1 MTSLLMYH
9 CSKQVV
15 GTGCCIQVVPPMPD
29 TPVVVVGDTHGQ
41 LHDVCSMLRKVGEP
55 SEHRYFVFNG
65 DFVDRGAWGLE
76 VLMVLACWKLVYPAQ
91 VVILRGNHE
100 CTTCTHMYGFRGEVL
115 AKYGPK
121 HFKDVFKVCKKLF
134 AALPLAAVVGGQ
146 TLVLHGGLFRKP
158 HLSTN
163 RRKKRRKTFPG
174 AVLEVGSLED
184 LRAAGK
190 GGLDPNGVG
199 KSVVAT
205 DVLWSD
211 PSSQPGLV
219 ENEARGVGLL
229 FGPDITQG
237 FLAANKLKLIIRSH
251 EGPDARWKREGM
263 QDMAK
268 GHSLDHVTPEGN
280 LMTVFSAPD
289 YPQFQP
295 SNEDRFN
302 NLGAVAVLR
311 GSHASYTS
319 PELVEYSAVPR
330 PQAQAFYMYEDVP
343 DSDEEISIGHGS
355 PSDLSAA
362 SSQAGSVASHASSA
376 DVSSAEVASRP
387 SSAEEEAGPAA
398 ENDNAASNRAGRQAD
413 DQQLAHASLHDRT
426 TMAASVSQATRLQSD
441 HSPSVLAASQQL
453 EAGVSPDRSGD
464 ADHSR
469 QELNG
474 TGPERRKAGQSPQL
488 PILQAPQKPRPA
500 TRNVAMMP
508 GVTSASAPASP
519 HQSSLE
525 HGVSEGPRKRKAAT
539 VFDQGLADQ
548 AEAADLKAGIAAGVA
563 DDVGVNASLPVD
575 ISSKDG
581 HTADEMSTVLPD
593 GARVSVSTMQT
604 RKAQPR
610 AAPWR

>member
-1 MTSLLMYH
+1 MPSVRTISVHYIRLDVHTTRQLTT
-9 CSKQVV
+9 CV
-15 GTGCCIQVVPPMPD
+15 GP
-29 TPVVVVGDTHGQ
+29 
-41 LHDVCSMLRKVGEP
+41 
-55 SEHRYFVFNG
+55 G

-76 VLMVLACWKLVYPAQ
+76 VLMVLACWKLVYPEQ

-163 RRKKRRKTFPG
+163 RRKKRRRTLPG
-174 AVLEVGSLED
+174 AVLEVGSLDD

-211 PSSQPGLV
+211 PSAQPGLV

-251 EGPDARWKREGM
+251 EGPDARWKRGGM

-268 GHSLDHVTPEGN
+268 GHSLDHVTPGN

-311 GSHASYTS
+311 GSHGSYTS
-319 PELVEYSAVPR
+319 PEMVEYSAVPR

-376 DVSSAEVASRP
+376 DVSSAEIASRP
-387 SSAEEEAGPAA
+387 SLAEEEAGPAA
-398 ENDNAASNRAGRQAD
+398 ENNNAASNQAGSQAD
-413 DQQLAHASLHDRT
+413 DQRLAHASLQNSP
-426 TMAASVSQATRLQSD
+426 TMAASVSQATRIQSVHRPD
-441 HSPSVLAASQQL
+441 IVAAGQQL
-453 EAGVSPDRSGD
+453 EADVSPDRSGD

-469 QELNG
+469 EELNG
-474 TGPERRKAGQSPQL
+474 TGPEHPKAGQAQHL
-488 PILQAPQKPRPA
+488 PNLQAPLKPHPA
-500 TRNVAMMP
+500 IWNVAVMP
-508 GVTSASAPASP
+508 GVTSASAPAST
-519 HQSSLE
+519 HQSLLE

-539 VFDQGLADQ
+539 VFHQGMADQ

-563 DDVGVNASLPVD
+563 DDMGVNTSMPVDSLP
-575 ISSKDG
+575 KDG
-581 HTADEMSTVLPD
+581 RTADEMSTDLPD

-604 RKAQPR
+604 RKAHPR